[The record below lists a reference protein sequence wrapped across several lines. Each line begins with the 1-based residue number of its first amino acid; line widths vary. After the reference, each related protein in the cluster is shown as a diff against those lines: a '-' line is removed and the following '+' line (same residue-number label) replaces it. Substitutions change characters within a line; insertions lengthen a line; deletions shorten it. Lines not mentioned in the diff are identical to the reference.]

1 MSDDEDEEQ
10 VAETGEDGKEL
21 IENEIFGGDDDDE
34 DAGSVIQQS
43 SAAVPG
49 QTEFDL
55 EQSDEESGVIYINNN
70 NDNDNMTIYDLLKC
84 SRSHVTRMSNTAQ
97 LCVSQLFIS

>member
-34 DAGSVIQQS
+34 GSVIQQPTTG
-43 SAAVPG
+43 AAE

-55 EQSDEESGVIYINNN
+55 EQSDEESGLMI
-70 NDNDNMTIYDLLKC
+70 
-84 SRSHVTRMSNTAQ
+84 RGNTPVYTPCG
-97 LCVSQLFIS
+97 LWGCKNSGHSIS